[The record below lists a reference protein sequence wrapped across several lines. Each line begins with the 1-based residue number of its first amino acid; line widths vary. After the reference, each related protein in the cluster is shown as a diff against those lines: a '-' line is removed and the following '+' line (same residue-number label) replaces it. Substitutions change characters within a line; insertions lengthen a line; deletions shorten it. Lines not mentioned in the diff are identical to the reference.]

1 MSYLTMLCLILIT
14 TLIAG
19 QISRRL
25 GQPAVIGQL
34 LIGIVLGPAVLNWIK
49 PNTFVND
56 FAEIGVIILMFIAGL
71 ESDLDLLKKYLK
83 PSIIVAVSG
92 VVLPIILTS
101 GYGYLIG
108 MNKGVYLF
116 LGITF
121 AATSVSISVEVLK
134 ELHVLDSVAGTTILG
149 AAVVD
154 DIVTVL
160 ALSLLVSVTK
170 AQGAG
175 VPKLPL
181 GLSLLLQLL
190 FFGII
195 YLVVKYVA
203 PLLMHLA
210 SKFFTLNV
218 SETTMSMIICLAMAV
233 LADTVGLSAVL
244 GSFFAGVAVA
254 QTSSREEIDA
264 KIEPIGYAVFI
275 PVFFVSV
282 GLKMTLSDL
291 KETWLFI
298 FIVTILA
305 IIGKLGGCAIGA
317 KLANLNWSDA
327 YQVGS
332 GMVSRGEM
340 ALIVAQIGY
349 NAHLLSDDYYSAV
362 IVAIVITTLLAPV
375 ILRHA
380 IKNHQAKLLDGQ
392 H

>member
-1 MSYLTMLCLILIT
+1 MSYLAVLCLILIT
-14 TLIAG
+14 TLLAG
-19 QISRRL
+19 QLSRRIGL
-25 GQPAVIGQL
+25 PAVIGQL
-34 LIGIVLGPAVLNWIK
+34 LVGVLLGPAVLDWIK
-49 PNTFVND
+49 PETFIND
-56 FAEIGVIILMFIAGL
+56 FSEIGVIILMFIAGL

-83 PSIIVAVSG
+83 SSIIVAVCG
-92 VVLPIILTS
+92 VILPIVLIS
-101 GYGYLIG
+101 GYGDLIG
-108 MNKGVYLF
+108 MNKNAYLF

-134 ELHVLDSVAGTTILG
+134 ELRVLDSVAGTTILG

-160 ALSLLVSVTK
+160 ALSLLVSMTK
-170 AQGAG
+170 ASGAG

-181 GLSLLLQLL
+181 GVSLILQLL

-195 YLVVKYVA
+195 YLLVKYIA
-203 PLLMHLA
+203 PILMRL
-210 SKFFTLNV
+210 SGRFTLNV

-233 LADTVGLSAVL
+233 LADLVGLSAVL

-254 QTSSREEIDA
+254 QTHFKDEIDA

-282 GLKMTLSDL
+282 GLNMTLSDL
-291 KETWLFI
+291 KNTWLFI
-298 FIVTILA
+298 VIATILA

-317 KLANLNWSDA
+317 KLSGLKWRDA
-327 YQVGS
+327 YQIGA
-332 GMVSRGEM
+332 GMISRGEM

-349 NAHLLSDDYYSAV
+349 DAHLLSDDYYSAV
-362 IVAIVITTLLAPV
+362 ICVIVITTLLAPI

-380 IKNHQAKLLDGQ
+380 IKTIKHEELNGQ
-392 H
+392 DN

>member
-1 MSYLTMLCLILIT
+1 MSYLAVLCLILIT
-14 TLIAG
+14 TLLAG
-19 QISRRL
+19 QLSRRIGL
-25 GQPAVIGQL
+25 PAVIGQL
-34 LIGIVLGPAVLNWIK
+34 LVGVLLGPAVLDWIK
-49 PNTFVND
+49 PGTFIND
-56 FAEIGVIILMFIAGL
+56 FSKIGVIILMFIAGL

-83 PSIIVAVSG
+83 PSIIVAVCG
-92 VVLPIILTS
+92 VILPIVLIS
-101 GYGYLIG
+101 GYGDLIG
-108 MNKGVYLF
+108 MSKSAYLF

-134 ELHVLDSVAGTTILG
+134 ELRVLDSVAGTTILG

-160 ALSLLVSVTK
+160 ALSLLVSMTK
-170 AQGAG
+170 ASGAG

-181 GLSLLLQLL
+181 GVSLILQLL

-195 YLVVKYVA
+195 YLLVKYIA
-203 PLLMHLA
+203 PILMRL
-210 SKFFTLNV
+210 SGRFTLNV

-233 LADTVGLSAVL
+233 LADLVGLSAVL

-254 QTSSREEIDA
+254 QTHFKDEIDA

-282 GLKMTLSDL
+282 GLNMTLSDL
-291 KETWLFI
+291 KNTWLFI
-298 FIVTILA
+298 VIATILA

-317 KLANLNWSDA
+317 KLSGLKWRDA
-327 YQVGS
+327 YQIGA
-332 GMVSRGEM
+332 GMISRGEM

-349 NAHLLSDDYYSAV
+349 DAHLLSDDYYSAV
-362 IVAIVITTLLAPV
+362 ICVIVITTLLAPI

-380 IKNHQAKLLDGQ
+380 IKTIKHEELNGQ
-392 H
+392 DN